1 MGDVFDG
8 SADIFESNN
17 AIFSDTTDSFLRV
30 KIIVLYILMITGLP
44 ANVLILYVSDRVH
57 I

>member
-8 SADIFESNN
+8 SADIFELNN